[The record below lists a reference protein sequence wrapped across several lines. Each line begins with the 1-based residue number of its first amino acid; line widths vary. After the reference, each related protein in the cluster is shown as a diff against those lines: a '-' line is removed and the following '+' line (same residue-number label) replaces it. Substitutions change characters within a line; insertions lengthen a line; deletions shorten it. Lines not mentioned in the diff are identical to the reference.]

1 MHDRDLPKF
10 LTRALP
16 IIFTRTRALPC
27 LQILELL
34 GRAEGGDGSAAKVS
48 VDAQDEKGY
57 TALYHATMYRRPP
70 NTMMRPGLVC
80 ILQACM
86 TDIHLHI

>member
-1 MHDRDLPKF
+1 MFDARI
-10 LTRALP
+10 T
-16 IIFTRTRALPC
+16 C

-57 TALYHATMYRRPP
+57 TALYHATMYL
-70 NTMMRPGLVC
+70 MMRPGLVC

-86 TDIHLHI
+86 TDIYLHI